1 MIIGK
6 RQRSFLKCRYSNFT
20 YRREAY
26 MILKRLENKVREM
39 LNKGMLILEWKYNVV
54 NNLT

>member
-1 MIIGK
+1 
-6 RQRSFLKCRYSNFT
+6 
-20 YRREAY
+20 

-54 NNLT
+54 NNLTQLWNCGVY

>member
-1 MIIGK
+1 
-6 RQRSFLKCRYSNFT
+6 
-20 YRREAY
+20 

-39 LNKGMLILEWKYNVV
+39 LSKGMLILEWKYNVV